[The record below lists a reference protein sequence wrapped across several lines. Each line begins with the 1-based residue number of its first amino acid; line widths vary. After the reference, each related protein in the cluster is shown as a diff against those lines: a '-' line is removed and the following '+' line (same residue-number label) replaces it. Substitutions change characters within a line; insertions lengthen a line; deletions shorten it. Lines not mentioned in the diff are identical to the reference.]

1 MSTFIVLSGV
11 GFAFLGFAAL
21 MENTERGRRITRR
34 LLIQLLGETD
44 EPESSTSAYR
54 QCCIAARAGRSE
66 AGYWHHRVQD
76 HGEGH
81 A

>member
-1 MSTFIVLSGV
+1 MSTFIVLAGV

-34 LLIQLLGETD
+34 LLVRFLGEPD
-44 EPESSTSAYR
+44 PPEPAYR
-54 QCCIAARAGRSE
+54 QCCVAAAASRSV

-76 HGEGH
+76 HGEG
-81 A
+81 AA